1 MVCLLSGLP
10 GGSIADR
17 RCRVDTA
24 PLSRT
29 RRYATAIPIMFDAIR
44 SMLGL
49 DDGAP
54 AGVADNPRRIELA
67 TAAVLVEA
75 ALMDGEFTTD
85 ERRAIA
91 AILQDRFGFSAA
103 EAVDL
108 MDKASQS
115 REETS
120 DIYSFTRAIKD
131 SFDDAGRLEIV
142 ESLWHVAYADGVLH
156 DYEAHLVRRV
166 SGLLYVPDAESG
178 KARKRVL
185 ARLGIAE

>member
-1 MVCLLSGLP
+1 
-10 GGSIADR
+10 
-17 RCRVDTA
+17 
-24 PLSRT
+24 
-29 RRYATAIPIMFDAIR
+29 MFDAIR